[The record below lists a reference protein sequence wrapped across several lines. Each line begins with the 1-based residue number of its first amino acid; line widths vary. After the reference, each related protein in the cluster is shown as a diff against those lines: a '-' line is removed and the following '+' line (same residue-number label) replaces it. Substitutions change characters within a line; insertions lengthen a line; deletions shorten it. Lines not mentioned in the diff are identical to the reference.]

1 VDGFPFGG
9 VGGEIDGDPGVMFV
23 VGLVENVVEFGG
35 VGGGGLRHLKDGDV
49 GTVRRMMQLEVDS
62 LGVFGHLSFLS

>member
-1 VDGFPFGG
+1 
-9 VGGEIDGDPGVMFV
+9 
-23 VGLVENVVEFGG
+23 
-35 VGGGGLRHLKDGDV
+35 LKDGDV